1 MKFDFSKSQKDLQ
14 NKSSIKTQDLVL
26 KNILHLTYQMDS
38 MRTQINGLE
47 EKVIKIVN
55 AQELQTQVDDYFDQ
69 HKLDDK

>member
-1 MKFDFSKSQKDLQ
+1 M
-14 NKSSIKTQDLVL
+14 VL
-26 KNILHLTYQMDS
+26 KKILHRTYQMDS